1 MEKEPK
7 IFLEH
12 ILESIEAILEYTA
25 GISQAEFSETRQKVD
40 AVTRRFEII
49 GEATKNLPANFR
61 ATATHI
67 PWKQMTG
74 MRDNL
79 VHEYFGIDYDEVWKT
94 IKEDLPALKKE
105 IEILLK

>member
-1 MEKEPK
+1 MEKDPK
-7 IFLEH
+7 VFLGH

-25 GISQAEFSETRQKVD
+25 GISQDEFSRSRKIVD
-40 AVTRRFEII
+40 AVTRRIEII
-49 GEATKNLPANFR
+49 GEATKNLPADFR
-61 ATATHI
+61 AANVHI

>member
-1 MEKEPK
+1 MEKDPK

-12 ILESIEAILEYTA
+12 ILESIEAIEEYAA
-25 GISQAEFSETRQKVD
+25 GISQAEFSKSREKVD
-40 AVTRRFEII
+40 AVTRRIEII

-61 ATATHI
+61 ATAIHI

-79 VHEYFGIDYDEVWKT
+79 VHEYFGIDYDEVWHT
-94 IKEDLPALKKE
+94 IKEDLPVLKKE
-105 IEILLK
+105 IKILLK